1 MTLMITRFLPVL
13 NGLRPYLIAAVLA
26 VSFASPS
33 SAQDAAARAQA
44 APANPSAGLPQ
55 RYPARS
61 IQSVEVADQ
70 ALADVAKERSRIET
84 QFANDQRACH
94 AKFFMTSCLDTV
106 KEQRRQALAQI
117 RSIEIEANAFKRQ
130 ARAAEHDRIL
140 TDKRAEQEAAAL
152 KRKNDQKDKEG
163 VANGNVTEGN
173 APPTPQP
180 SVKKEADGKQRA
192 MKPAKPDRSGHD
204 GEAADSAVQRRARHQ
219 RTQAEEAADA
229 QKRAENVAAYE
240 KKVQD
245 AEARQRDVAAKKAE
259 KERQR
264 AEKKAS
270 SAGSPSQ

>member
-70 ALADVAKERSRIET
+70 ALADVAKERSRVEA
-84 QFANDQRACH
+84 QFANGQRACH
-94 AKFFMTSCLDTV
+94 AKFLMTPCLDTA
-106 KEQRRQALAQI
+106 KEQRRQALAQT
-117 RSIEIEANAFKRQ
+117 RSIEIEANAFKRH
-130 ARAAEHDRIL
+130 ARAAEHDRVL
-140 TDKRAEQEAAAL
+140 ADKRAKQEAAAL
-152 KRKNDQKDKEG
+152 KRKNDQKDKED
-163 VANGNVTEGN
+163 ATAGN
-173 APPTPQP
+173 APPTAGSATPQP
-180 SVKKEADGKQRA
+180 PVKKEADGKQRT
-192 MKPAKPDRSGHD
+192 MKSVKPDRSVHD
-204 GEAADSAVQRRARHQ
+204 GEAADSAPRKARHQ

-245 AEARQRDVAAKKAE
+245 AEAHQRDVAAKKAE

>member
-44 APANPSAGLPQ
+44 APADSSAGLPQ

-61 IQSVEVADQ
+61 IQSVDVADQ

-94 AKFFMTSCLDTV
+94 AKFFMTSCLDTA

-130 ARAAEHDRIL
+130 TRAAEHDRIL

-163 VANGNVTEGN
+163 ATNGSVTEGN
-173 APPTPQP
+173 APPQP
-180 SVKKEADGKQRA
+180 PVKKEADGKQRT
-192 MKPAKPDRSGHD
+192 MKPAKPDRSAHD

-270 SAGSPSQ
+270 SASSPSQ